1 MKITLIYRYLWI
13 NKIKFRS
20 VAEELT
26 MYASKKVL
34 YSFLENRAIDQL
46 KKYDGLRC
54 YLFEWKMDS
63 KPLFVAIVK
72 SLNGC
77 IKPSATFQIFA
88 EFMQSSKC
96 VMQYSHNLYSQ
107 YDQMV

>member
-1 MKITLIYRYLWI
+1 M
-13 NKIKFRS
+13 KFRS
-20 VAEELT
+20 VAQELT
-26 MYASKKVL
+26 MYVSKKVL

-72 SLNGC
+72 SVNGMYKTVRHVPDFC
-77 IKPSATFQIFA
+77 GIYAKQKMCDA
-88 EFMQSSKC
+88 
-96 VMQYSHNLYSQ
+96 V
-107 YDQMV
+107 